1 MFPYICLII
10 IISILSFP
18 LYSIGQIYK
27 WVDEEG
33 IVHFTDDPSEIPEKY
48 ASKSEK
54 PKQDLTIS
62 PLVEV
67 EEPKNDLKQSI
78 NQKSNGMTLTQWG
91 LKVYEEK
98 STRNL
103 VYLVSLLIILLVII
117 KILREPRPA
126 EVLKGPFVSIKRPII
141 FNVYY
146 REYSTDSMVFLGK
159 IIERRRKERG
169 NNRKDLLYK
178 AKQDYSYRVKDPFAI
193 FLLSS

>member
-1 MFPYICLII
+1 
-10 IISILSFP
+10 
-18 LYSIGQIYK
+18 
-27 WVDEEG
+27 VDEEG

-62 PLVEV
+62 PLEEA
-67 EEPKNDLKQSI
+67 EEPKNDLKQPI
-78 NQKSNGMTLTQWG
+78 NQKSNGMTLTQWA

-103 VYLVSLLIILLVII
+103 VYLVGLLIILLVII

-169 NNRKDLLYK
+169 NNRKDLLFK
-178 AKQDYSYRVKDPFAI
+178 ARQNYSTRVKDPSGI
-193 FLLSS
+193 FFLSS

>member
-1 MFPYICLII
+1 MSPYICLII
-10 IISILSFP
+10 ISILFFP

-67 EEPKNDLKQSI
+67 EEPKNDLKQPI
-78 NQKSNGMTLTQWG
+78 NQKSNGMTLTQLG

-98 STRNL
+98 SIR
-103 VYLVSLLIILLVII
+103 
-117 KILREPRPA
+117 
-126 EVLKGPFVSIKRPII
+126 
-141 FNVYY
+141 
-146 REYSTDSMVFLGK
+146 
-159 IIERRRKERG
+159 
-169 NNRKDLLYK
+169 
-178 AKQDYSYRVKDPFAI
+178 
-193 FLLSS
+193 